1 MQMSEGTAALS
12 GKQGASGMER
22 MESWV
27 PQVVA
32 VIAVLLVA
40 TPLLIVTV
48 ASFRPGLTL
57 PFQAGEWTLQNFV
70 EVFGDSFTYRLL
82 LNTFLYTFASL
93 ALGLCM
99 ALAFAWLVERS
110 DLPYANSVYTLLL
123 IPLAIPSLLKALGW
137 VILLG
142 PQQGIINVLL
152 RDLLDLETRT
162 GPLNIYTFA
171 GMVFL
176 TALTVVPSMFL
187 LLSPL
192 LRSVNPVF
200 EEAAETSGVGIFNR
214 LRKITLPLVSPG
226 ILAVIIYFIIV
237 MIEYFEIPLAIGLNA
252 NFPVL
257 SLQIYTLVRGEEL
270 PEYGL
275 ASTYSFIGLVLGI
288 FLLHLYRRTTA
299 NAQKYAVI
307 TGKGYTP
314 RRFRLGRGKYLAL
327 GFIWLYL
334 LLAVV
339 LPVSVLLWTSLLDF
353 YQPPSYA
360 ALASISLTNYVD
372 VFQNSRIAEAATNT
386 LILFTVVATFTA
398 SLALMI
404 SWVINRLKPR
414 FAAALD
420 NVVFL
425 PLAVPSI
432 VIALGVM
439 LFYMRT
445 PLWGTVWIIAVGHV
459 IRYLPFSTRMI
470 SAAILQ
476 IHQELEEAAWAS
488 GASRLTTLRRV
499 TLPLLLATLGN
510 TWLWIGIQSMR
521 DFSFP
526 IMLVSYTNIVMTSLL
541 WSFWEEGN
549 LTEMSALA
557 ILLILV
563 SVVFTVASR
572 RVISYAAL

>member
-1 MQMSEGTAALS
+1 
-12 GKQGASGMER
+12 MER

-176 TALTVVPSMFL
+176 TALTVVPSMFI

-353 YQPPSYA
+353 YQPPFVRRSGQH
-360 ALASISLTNYVD
+360 L
-372 VFQNSRIAEAATNT
+372 
-386 LILFTVVATFTA
+386 
-398 SLALMI
+398 
-404 SWVINRLKPR
+404 
-414 FAAALD
+414 LD
-420 NVVFL
+420 QL
-425 PLAVPSI
+425 C
-432 VIALGVM
+432 
-439 LFYMRT
+439 RC
-445 PLWGTVWIIAVGHV
+445 
-459 IRYLPFSTRMI
+459 
-470 SAAILQ
+470 
-476 IHQELEEAAWAS
+476 
-488 GASRLTTLRRV
+488 
-499 TLPLLLATLGN
+499 
-510 TWLWIGIQSMR
+510 
-521 DFSFP
+521 FP
-526 IMLVSYTNIVMTSLL
+526 E
-541 WSFWEEGN
+541 F
-549 LTEMSALA
+549 
-557 ILLILV
+557 
-563 SVVFTVASR
+563 
-572 RVISYAAL
+572 